1 MKLFSLD
8 LNNILLRIS
17 SQDDLLELLWAIQQ
31 TSFENNSIPG
41 QSSQEYVEV
50 DISRKEAAD

>member
-1 MKLFSLD
+1 MKLLSLD